1 MAAELDSKEVE
12 SKNVQEQGS
21 LGHLKLWG
29 HLEAVCVFDK
39 NTGESDPWEVTEET
53 LVMKEK
59 HVPHQAEVM
68 GKEGVFSQEGCD
80 Q

>member
-12 SKNVQEQGS
+12 RKNVQEQGS
-21 LGHLKLWG
+21 LGHLRLWE
-29 HLEAVCVFDK
+29 HLEAVCVLTRI
-39 NTGESDPWEVTEET
+39 TGELDPWKVIKET
-53 LVMKEK
+53 HVMKER